1 MIEALIKYLGQ
12 HKNIAILGFGREGKS
27 AFQFLQKHLPGTKIC
42 IADAHKETF
51 QYLDTNPLIRIQ
63 SGENYLNG
71 IENYDLIIK
80 SPGVQLDKDH
90 NKLFGS
96 KLSSLTA
103 LFMQFFHKQCIGITG
118 TKGKSTTSSLIHHIL
133 KDAGRDSILAGN
145 IGKPVFDCLEQIHKN
160 SVVVYELSAHQLEL
174 CRYSP
179 HIAILLNLFEEH
191 LDYFGS
197 TKAYHNAK
205 CNIFRFQDARDH
217 LLLPEELKNIKNVP
231 ALQHIINTNAN
242 AALAFTSDDLKLPG
256 KHNFLNALFA
266 AKAASLLQIDA
277 KIITRSIKGF
287 RGLAHRLEYLGT
299 YKGIIFYND
308 SISTVPEASIAAL
321 QALPETH
328 SLILGGF
335 DRGINYQALADFLPK
350 SRVKKIY
357 CMGEAGKR
365 MMQLFQ
371 GKVSDSISLQW
382 LESLEEIV
390 KDVFQESPGSAL
402 CLLSPAAASYDRY
415 KNFEERGK
423 DFQSLILKYSNNET
437 V

>member
-1 MIEALIKYLGQ
+1 MIEALIKYLEQ
-12 HKNIAILGFGREGKS
+12 HKSIAILGFGREGKS
-27 AFQFLQKHLPGTKIC
+27 AFQFLQKHLPETKIC
-42 IADAHKETF
+42 IADAHQETF
-51 QYLDTNPLIRIQ
+51 EHLKPNPLICKQ
-63 SGENYLNG
+63 SGKNYLNG
-71 IENYDLIIK
+71 IEKYDLIIK
-80 SPGVQLDKDH
+80 SPGLPLDDTHK
-90 NKLFGS
+90 KIFGD

-133 KDAGRDSILAGN
+133 QQAGHPSILAGN
-145 IGKPVFDCLEQIHKN
+145 IGKAVFDCLEQIQSN
-160 SVVVYELSAHQLEL
+160 TMVVYELSAHQLEL
-174 CRYSP
+174 CRHSP

-197 TKAYHNAK
+197 TIAYHEAK
-205 CNIFRFQDARDH
+205 CKIFRFQDARDH
-217 LLLPEELKNIKNVP
+217 LLLPDELKNIKNVP
-231 ALQHIINTNAN
+231 ALQHIINANAN
-242 AALAFTSDDLKLPG
+242 AAPAFTSDELKLPG

-266 AKAASLLQIDA
+266 AKAASLLHIDA
-277 KIITRSIKGF
+277 KKITESIKSF

-299 YKGIIFYND
+299 YKGIEFYND

-335 DRGINYQALADFLPK
+335 DRGINYQILADFLPK

-371 GKVSDSISLQW
+371 CNLPETISVHW
-382 LESLEEIV
+382 LETLNEIV
-390 KDVFQESPGSAL
+390 QHIFSESPEDAL

-423 DFQSLILKYSNNET
+423 DFRSLILKYSNNET

>member
-1 MIEALIKYLGQ
+1 MIEALIKHLGQ
-12 HKNIAILGFGREGKS
+12 HKSIAILGFGREGKS
-27 AFQFLQKHLPGTKIC
+27 AFYFVQKHLPGHKIC
-42 IADAHKETF
+42 IADAHENAFDQLEKTSF
-51 QYLDTNPLIRIQ
+51 VHTQ
-63 SGENYLNG
+63 SGKAYLQG
-71 IENYDLIIK
+71 IEHYDLIIK
-80 SPGVQLDKDH
+80 SPGVQLSNAH
-90 NKLFGS
+90 RELFGS

-118 TKGKSTTSSLIHHIL
+118 TKGKSTTSSLIHSIL
-133 KDAGRDSILAGN
+133 QEAGRDSILAGN
-145 IGKPVFDCLEQIHKN
+145 IGKPIFNCIGSISKK

-174 CRYSP
+174 CRHSP

-197 TKAYHNAK
+197 TKAYHDAK

-231 ALQHIINTNAN
+231 ALQHIINANAN
-242 AALAFTSDDLKLPG
+242 AAPAFTSDELKLPG

-266 AKAASLLQIDA
+266 AKAASLLHIDA
-277 KIITRSIKGF
+277 KKITESIKSF

-299 YKGIIFYND
+299 YKGIKFYND

-371 GKVSDSISLQW
+371 CNLPETISVHW
-382 LESLEEIV
+382 LETLDEIV
-390 KDVFQESPGSAL
+390 QHIFSKSPEDAL

-415 KNFEERGK
+415 KNFEERGS
-423 DFQSLILKYSNNET
+423 DFQSMILKYSNNESK
-437 V
+437 